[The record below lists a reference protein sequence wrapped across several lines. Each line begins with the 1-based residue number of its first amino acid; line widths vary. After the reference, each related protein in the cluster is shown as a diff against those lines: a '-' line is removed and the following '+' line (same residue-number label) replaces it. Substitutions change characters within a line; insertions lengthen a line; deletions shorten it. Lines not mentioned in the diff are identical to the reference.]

1 MKILLAVDGSQYTQR
16 MLDYVAAHK
25 DALGGA
31 NSYTVF
37 HAVLAVPPHAASF
50 VSRATLHGYYE
61 DEARRVI
68 DPIRSFLQ
76 DKGIEAEYR
85 HQSGQPSEQIC
96 ALAQEGGFD
105 LLVMGSHGH
114 GALSN
119 LVLGSVAT
127 QVLARCSVPVLLVR

>member
-1 MKILLAVDGSQYTQR
+1 MKILLAVDGSEYTQR

-25 DALGGA
+25 DDLGA
-31 NSYTVF
+31 TNSFTVF
-37 HAVLAVPPHAASF
+37 NAVLAVPPHAASF
-50 VSRATLHGYYE
+50 VSRATLHVYYE
-61 DEARRVI
+61 QEARQVI
-68 DPIRSFLQ
+68 DPIRDFFK

-85 HQSGQPSEQIC
+85 HQAGQPAEQIC
-96 ALAQEGGFD
+96 SVAQEGGVD
-105 LLVMGSHGH
+105 LLMMGSHGH